1 MLKRSIFPEESRIL
15 ITYVTLD
22 ISYDDNKKV
31 RIRKIHKNIKTEEL
45 KISKYRIENDETY
58 IYDNKI
64 VLDMFS
70 VCKSELPNISTI
82 RCLKPENEEYKT
94 QFIEFSKYGADFF
107 RIEKYDPT
115 PLSDWIKWI
124 NFRIDIYISMKNSD
138 ERLNDCLCSIIH
150 QLCKKYL
157 NTSVVI
163 TGKNTIVCRINDCS
177 YSENIL
183 KKFIEDFVIITEQD
197 INKNLKGK
205 KVKKDI
211 SFTSK

>member
-1 MLKRSIFPEESRIL
+1 LFKGSIFPEESRRL

-22 ISYDDNKKV
+22 ISYDDDKKV

-45 KISKYRIENDETY
+45 KKSKYLVENDETY
-58 IYDNKI
+58 IYDNQI

-70 VCKSELPNISTI
+70 VYKYELPNISTI
-82 RCLKPENEEYKT
+82 KCLEPENEEYKT
-94 QFIEFSKYGADFF
+94 QFIDFSKYGTDFF

-115 PLSDWIKWI
+115 PLFDWVKWS
-124 NFRIDIYISMKNSD
+124 NFRIDIYVSMKKPN
-138 ERLNDCLCSIIH
+138 EQLNDSLCNTIH

-163 TGKNTIVCRINDCS
+163 TGKNTIICRIYDCFC
-177 YSENIL
+177 SEDIF
-183 KKFIEDFVIITEQD
+183 KKFIEDFVVITEKD
-197 INKNLKGK
+197 IIKNIKEK